1 MKIRDLIEVPPV
13 RTVIRLADLA
23 DSGLRRH
30 LVETFIF
37 TGEVTFTLSNILE
50 NIAGS
55 HGKGF
60 FVIGNF
66 GSGKSHLLNVL
77 SLIIN
82 DSEARETF
90 KASCREGVGS
100 EKRLPDLLEQ
110 AAQQEPLVVEIS
122 LVEHSNREYLEEIVL
137 KEISAR
143 LQVAAGSGLEAS
155 LDITNLP
162 RREAFAAIA
171 RAIKELNRGGL
182 LLLFDE
188 LSEFLRSK
196 ENPRAYNEDVRFL
209 QYLGEYAET
218 LPAWVVATM
227 QENIE
232 NTGSLAGELLH
243 KIKDRYPV
251 RFHLSGEHV
260 KEIVAGRLIRKKEKA
275 DEELPR
281 IYDQLQSMFTRLPF
295 SREDFMDLYPVHPS
309 TVEML
314 DELRPLFSQ
323 HRGVIDF
330 IHHQLAGDP
339 GRGIKPFIENSGQ
352 ELLTPD
358 YIFDHFRERLR
369 ETVETS
375 PYSEQVFHH
384 YEREAERLF
393 DDEDEVRIALRTLK
407 LLILGAV
414 ARDPRSFTLTEITT
428 LLLHRYS
435 ILESSVNYEF
445 IKEIMDRL
453 LTHGAYISAVEEE
466 GETYYSIDL
475 KADVGLLLEKKL
487 KKIKNELSSGDRR
500 VIEDLISWVD
510 ESYLPLKGMQQN
522 PSRDIEITWQNTR
535 REGKI
540 FFSSPAG
547 LESEDAAGLEKE
559 LIEGETDFLFFLV
572 TPQLPVEEESSADF
586 WQAHFNQCSN
596 ELRQSMV
603 LWVPRS
609 LNSSEENIL
618 QDAYAH
624 QRLYEEYAGDNSPVG
639 RQAERQLALLLNE
652 EKSKVKELFRKIYF
666 GGRLKAGSQMPALS
680 SFGYLPFTDF
690 VARAAA
696 EVLKERYPRH
706 AEIRPLSE
714 QVSGTLVQRTID
726 LLFSTELEGES
737 FERGV
742 RLVIENFVA
751 PLGLV
756 KKKGQGFL
764 LDISPKTSPLV
775 ADFLANVPGDGKIPL
790 AQLYQTLRKG
800 PFGLS
805 KPAFQI
811 LGMAVILS
819 GAVSAYQGGKRLAP
833 SQLNY
838 YRFWNI
844 EEIGAGT
851 LIRAELQKVLAEVPF
866 LPQKLRSGPLTF
878 AVQQQAWEAVIEFKM
893 EWTNRLADISRRID
907 RLSEHPFFMNIN
919 WDNIKKTADRFQSFL
934 DEIKT
939 SYASREGLERFLA
952 ACQSS
957 PLYASDWQKLRALND
972 FFTKDL
978 AEILY
983 IADYL
988 HDDKLVIPAE
998 DKYEQLQRRYRILKD
1013 LIEADN
1019 LLWEEKYRERLKRE
1033 FEQFRAE
1040 YTEVYLA
1047 EHDQAVGPKRIKPYR
1062 ELTGSSAYR
1071 LLEKFGRINTLV
1083 VDKDLVGINRRLAPI
1098 LEKECSLADETRLV
1112 KHAACSCGYTLGDTF
1127 DLPGRKEIEGQI
1139 MEAVRSY
1146 LEALQSEDIQRKII
1160 EHAEHLEIVGR
1171 RPEAEPLRKLLTVES
1186 TLPPDQLISRLD
1198 GLVSSGTVNTINQI
1212 LTGDA
1217 IIAERSAEDLL
1228 ELLEGRVFN
1237 QAQLKQLF
1245 EDWLSSGEASP
1256 PAYIRVTSKE
1266 SSGLQAGSG
1275 SDDSLAEEKGMEAKE
1290 YLETKLPRLLPYTS
1304 KMKLEKLFA
1313 LGLLCGWLGY
1323 YRLDHEGQAVIRK
1336 LVTASESK
1344 GGFDELL
1351 PSLEKLGETLQ
1362 EEKHELRSAFLEA
1375 AAEKAT
1381 VMVPASELLE
1391 MYLKEG
1397 GAAKYSFDNLLDL
1410 YTDEPFFPDLSRE
1423 AAGRMARQISAEESL
1438 SQLNI
1443 MVGML
1448 HESFRSS
1455 SRERIGLTE
1464 THKKEKETLL
1474 RVLKEAASCS
1484 LILQET
1490 ETLAAGPP
1498 DNDKKWERFYRF
1510 LSPFE
1515 LSLARV
1521 EEAPVR
1527 SLVPEVTTKRW
1538 HRRYTSVHELLHAAF
1553 SSYLQ
1558 ESAPSR
1564 RQTLRSLMQKLPEWA
1579 AKENAAAGVFLVI
1592 IDGARLDIWSA
1603 LLRQALEIY
1612 NYETLREGLVWAEQ
1626 PTVTES
1632 QLQPLKDEGLLGHM
1646 LNMDESLLAELVA
1659 DPAEFLSA
1667 VNNRI
1672 STDRERG
1679 PLRAIKYG
1687 FVDDKIHVSR
1697 DALPVLLEELLMASK
1712 KQLHP
1717 LLNYIPAGSVVLLAA
1732 DHGFRTNLYF
1742 NKTDKNDL
1750 RYLHG
1755 EDTFFETLAP
1765 WTLLRKR

>member
-23 DSGLRRH
+23 DSSLRCH

-37 TGEVTFTLSNILE
+37 TGEVSFTLANILE
-50 NIAGS
+50 KIAGLQ
-55 HGKGF
+55 GKGF

-82 DSEARETF
+82 DSEAREAF
-90 KASCREGVGS
+90 KASCREGVAS

-110 AAQQEPLVVEIS
+110 AAQKEPLVVEIS
-122 LVEHSNREYLEEIVL
+122 LVEHSNREYLEGIVL
-137 KEISAR
+137 KEVSTR
-143 LQVAAGSGLEAS
+143 LQAATGSGLGLPQNIE
-155 LDITNLP
+155 NLP

-260 KEIVAGRLIRKKEKA
+260 KEIVAGRLIRKKNEA
-275 DEELPR
+275 NEELPL
-281 IYDQLQSMFTRLPF
+281 IYDQLQSMFTGLPF
-295 SREDFMDLYPVHPS
+295 SREDFMDLYPVHPA
-309 TVEML
+309 TVELL

-330 IHHQLAGDP
+330 IHHRLAGDP
-339 GRGIKPFIENSGQ
+339 GRGIEPFIENDGQ

-393 DDEDEVRIALRTLK
+393 DDEDEVRVALRILK
-407 LLILGAV
+407 LLVLGAV
-414 ARDPRSFTLTEITT
+414 ARDPRSFSLTEITT
-428 LLLHRYS
+428 LLLYRYS

-453 LTHGAYISAVEEE
+453 ITHGAYISALEENK
-466 GETYYSIDL
+466 ETYYSIDL

-487 KKIKNELSSGDRR
+487 NKIKNELTSGDRR
-500 VIEDLISWVD
+500 IIEDLIAWVD

-522 PSRDIEITWQNTR
+522 PSRDMEVTWQNTK
-535 REGKI
+535 REGKV
-540 FFSSPAG
+540 FFKSPSG
-547 LESEDAAGLEKE
+547 LGSEDAAGLEKE
-559 LIEGETDFLFFLV
+559 LTEGETDFLFFLV
-572 TPQLPVEEESSADF
+572 PPQLPGEEEGAADF
-586 WQAHFNQCSN
+586 WQAYFDQCSN
-596 ELRQSMV
+596 ELRQAMI
-603 LWVPRS
+603 LWAPRS

-624 QRLYEEYAGDNSPVG
+624 RRLYEEYAGDNSPVG
-639 RQAERQLALLLNE
+639 RQAERQLALQLNE

-666 GGRLKAGSQMPALS
+666 GGRLKAGSQMPSLS

-714 QVSGTLVQRTID
+714 QVSGSLVQRTID

-764 LDISPKTSPLV
+764 LDINPKTSPLV
-775 ADFLANVPGDGKIPL
+775 ADFLANVPADGKINL
-790 AQLYQTLRKG
+790 TRLYQALRKG

-851 LIRAELQKVLAEVPF
+851 LIRAELQKVMTEVPF

-878 AVQQQAWEAVIEFKM
+878 AVQQQAWEAVIEFKL
-893 EWTNRLADISRRID
+893 EWINRLADINRRID
-907 RLSEHPFFMNIN
+907 RLSEHPHFKTVN
-919 WDNIKKTADRFQSFL
+919 WNNIKKTADRFQTYL

-957 PLYASDWQKLRALND
+957 PLYASDWQKLKALHD
-972 FFTKDL
+972 FLNKDL
-978 AEILY
+978 ANILY

-988 HDDKLVIPAE
+988 HDDKLIIPSE

-1019 LLWEEKYRERLKRE
+1019 LLWEEKYRERLQRE

-1040 YTEVYLA
+1040 YTTVYLS

-1062 ELTGSSAYR
+1062 ELIDSGAYR
-1071 LLEKFGRINTLV
+1071 LLEQFGRINTLV
-1083 VDKDLVGINRRLAPI
+1083 VDKDLVAINRLLAPI
-1098 LEKECSLADETRLV
+1098 LDKGCSLADETRLV
-1112 KHAACSCGYTLGDTF
+1112 KHAACSCGYTLGNTF
-1127 DLPGRKEIEGQI
+1127 DLPGRKEIEGEI
-1139 MEAVRSY
+1139 IEAVRSY
-1146 LEALQSEDIQRKII
+1146 LEALQSEDIQQKII
-1160 EHAEHLEIVGR
+1160 EHAEHLELVGR
-1171 RPEAEPLRKLLTVES
+1171 RPEAEPLRKLLKVES
-1186 TLPPDQLISRLD
+1186 TLPADQLISKLD
-1198 GLVSSGTVNTINQI
+1198 GLVNIGTVNTINRI

-1228 ELLEGRVFN
+1228 ELMEGRVFN
-1237 QAQLKQLF
+1237 QVQLKQLF
-1245 EDWLSSGEASP
+1245 EDWLSRGESSP
-1256 PAYIRVTSKE
+1256 PAYVRVTYRE
-1266 SSGLQAGSG
+1266 SSVLQPGSG
-1275 SDDSLAEEKGMEAKE
+1275 SDNGQAEEKGMEAQE
-1290 YLETKLPRLLPYTS
+1290 FLDTKLPRLLPYTS
-1304 KMKLEKLFA
+1304 KIKLEKLFA
-1313 LGLLCGWLGY
+1313 LGLLCGWFSY
-1323 YRLDHEGQAVIRK
+1323 YRLDHEVQPEIRK
-1336 LVTASESK
+1336 LVTASES

-1351 PSLEKLGETLQ
+1351 PSLEKLGEILQ
-1362 EEKHELRSAFLEA
+1362 EERDELRSEFLEA
-1375 AAEKAT
+1375 AADKAII
-1381 VMVPASELLE
+1381 MIPASELIE
-1391 MYLKEG
+1391 IYLKEG
-1397 GAAKYSFDNLLDL
+1397 GDAKYSFDTLLDL
-1410 YTDEPFFPDLSRE
+1410 FADEPFFQAISRE
-1423 AAGRMARQISAEESL
+1423 VAGRIARQISAEESL

-1443 MVGML
+1443 MSGVL
-1448 HESFRSS
+1448 NEALRSS
-1455 SRERIGLTE
+1455 GKERTGLTE
-1464 THKKEKETLL
+1464 THQQEKLTLL
-1474 RVLKEAASCS
+1474 RVLQEAASCS

-1490 ETLAAGPP
+1490 ESLAAGPP
-1498 DNDKKWERFYRF
+1498 DNDKKWERFYHF

-1527 SLVPEVTTKRW
+1527 SMVPEVTTKRW
-1538 HRRYTSVHELLHAAF
+1538 LRRYSSVLELLHTSF

-1558 ESAPSR
+1558 ETAPSR
-1564 RQTLRSLMQKLPEWA
+1564 RQTLSSLMQKLPEWA
-1579 AKENAAAGVFLVI
+1579 SKEKAAAGVFLVI

-1603 LLRQALEIY
+1603 LLKQILEIY
-1612 NYETLREGLVWAEQ
+1612 NYETLREGLLWAEQ

-1659 DPAEFLSA
+1659 EPAEFLSA
-1667 VNNRI
+1667 VDNRV
-1672 STDRERG
+1672 STERERR
-1679 PLRAIKYG
+1679 PLRAIKYS

-1697 DALPVLLEELLMASK
+1697 DALTVLLEELLMASK

-1717 LLNYIPAGSVVLLAA
+1717 LLNYLPAGSVVLLAA
-1732 DHGFRTNLYF
+1732 DHGFRTNLYY
-1742 NKTDKNDL
+1742 NKTDKKDL

>member
-23 DSGLRRH
+23 DSSLRRH

-37 TGEVTFTLSNILE
+37 TGEVTFTLANILE
-50 NIAGS
+50 KVAGS
-55 HGKGF
+55 QGKGF

-77 SLIIN
+77 SMIIN
-82 DSEARETF
+82 DSEAREAF
-90 KASCREGVGS
+90 KASCREGYAS
-100 EKRLPDLLEQ
+100 ENRLSDLLEQ
-110 AAQQEPLVVEIS
+110 AAQKEPLVVEIS

-137 KEISAR
+137 KEVSAR
-143 LQVAAGSGLEAS
+143 LQAAAGSGVTS
-155 LDITNLP
+155 HLDIESLH
-162 RREAFAAIA
+162 RREAFAAIGQ
-171 RAIKELNRGGL
+171 AIKELNRGGL

-218 LPAWVVATM
+218 LPAWIVATM

-260 KEIVAGRLIRKKEKA
+260 KEIVAGRLIRKKDKA

-281 IYDQLQSMFTRLPF
+281 IYEQLQSMFTHLPF
-295 SREDFMDLYPVHPS
+295 SREDFMDLYPVHPA

-339 GRGIKPFIENSGQ
+339 GRGIEPFIEYSEQ

-393 DDEDEVRIALRTLK
+393 DDEDEVQTALRILK

-414 ARDPRSFTLTEITT
+414 ARDPRSLSLTEITS
-428 LLLHRYS
+428 LLLYRYS

-453 LTHGAYISAVEEE
+453 ITHGAYISALEKD

-487 KKIKNELSSGDRR
+487 KKIKNELTSGDRR
-500 VIEDLISWVD
+500 VIEDIIAWVD
-510 ESYLPLKGMQQN
+510 ESYLPLKSMQQN
-522 PSRDIEITWQNTR
+522 PNRDVEITWQNTR
-535 REGKI
+535 REGKV

-547 LESEDAAGLEKE
+547 LGSEDAVALEKE

-572 TPQLPVEEESSADF
+572 PPQLPGEEESSADF
-586 WQAHFNQCSN
+586 WQAYFDQCSN
-596 ELRQSMV
+596 ELRQSMI
-603 LWVPRS
+603 LWVPRG

-618 QDAYAH
+618 QDAYAYR
-624 QRLYEEYAGDNSPVG
+624 RLYEEYAGDNSPVG
-639 RQAERQLALLLNE
+639 RQAEGQLVLLLNE

-666 GGRLKAGSQMPALS
+666 GGRLKAGSQMPSLS
-680 SFGYLPFTDF
+680 SFGYLPFADF
-690 VARAAA
+690 VTRAAA

-714 QVSGTLVQRTID
+714 QVSGSLVQRTID

-742 RLVIENFVA
+742 KLVIENFVA

-764 LDISPKTSPLV
+764 LDINPKTSPLV
-775 ADFLANVPGDGKIPL
+775 ADFLANVPADGKITL
-790 AQLYQTLRKG
+790 THLYRALRKG

-819 GAVSAYQGGKRLAP
+819 GAVSAYQGDKRLAP

-851 LIRAELQKVLAEVPF
+851 LIRAELQKVLSEVPF

-878 AVQQQAWEAVIEFKM
+878 AAQQQAWEAVIEFKM
-893 EWTNRLADISRRID
+893 EWTNRLADNNRRID
-907 RLSEHPFFMNIN
+907 RLSDHPFFKNIN
-919 WDNIKKTADRFQSFL
+919 WDNIKRTADRFQSFL

-957 PLYASDWQKLRALND
+957 PLYASDWEKLKALYD
-972 FFTKDL
+972 FFNKDL

-988 HDDKLVIPAE
+988 HDDKLVIPSE
-998 DKYEQLQRRYRILKD
+998 DEYEQLQRRYRILKD
-1013 LIEADN
+1013 LIEADS

-1040 YTEVYLA
+1040 YTAFYLA
-1047 EHDQAVGPKRIKPYR
+1047 KHDQAVGPKQIKPYR
-1062 ELTGSSAYR
+1062 ELTGSGAYR

-1112 KHAACSCGYTLGDTF
+1112 KHAVCSCGYTLGDTF
-1127 DLPGRKEIEGQI
+1127 DLPGRKQIEGQI
-1139 MEAVRSY
+1139 IEAVRSY
-1146 LEALQSEDIQRKII
+1146 LEALQSEDVQRKII
-1160 EHAEHLEIVGR
+1160 EHAEHLELVGR
-1171 RPEAEPLRKLLTVES
+1171 RPEAEPLRKLLKVES
-1186 TLPPDQLISRLD
+1186 TLPADQLISKLD
-1198 GLVSSGTVNTINQI
+1198 GLVNSGTVNTINRI

-1228 ELLEGRVFN
+1228 ELMEGRVFN
-1237 QAQLKQLF
+1237 QSQLKQLF
-1245 EDWLSSGEASP
+1245 EDWLSSGETSSP
-1256 PAYIRVTSKE
+1256 TYIRVTSRE

-1275 SDDSLAEEKGMEAKE
+1275 SDNGLTEEKGMEAQE
-1290 YLETKLPRLLPYTS
+1290 FLETKLPRLLPYAS
-1304 KMKLEKLFA
+1304 KMNVEKLFA
-1313 LGLLCGWLGY
+1313 LGLLCGWFSY
-1323 YRLDHEGQAVIRK
+1323 YTLDHEGQAVIRK
-1336 LVTASESK
+1336 LFTASES
-1344 GGFDELL
+1344 GSGFDEMLR
-1351 PSLEKLGETLQ
+1351 SLEKLGEILQ
-1362 EEKHELRSAFLEA
+1362 EERYVLRSAFLET

-1381 VMVPASELLE
+1381 VMIPASELIE
-1391 MYLKEG
+1391 IYLSKG
-1397 GAAKYSFDNLLDL
+1397 DAAKYGFDNLLDL
-1410 YTDEPFFPDLSRE
+1410 FTDEPFFPAISRE
-1423 AAGRMARQISAEESL
+1423 AAGRIARQISAEESL

-1443 MVGML
+1443 MSGVL
-1448 HESFRSS
+1448 NEALRN

-1464 THKKEKETLL
+1464 NHKKEKETQL
-1474 RVLKEAASCS
+1474 RVLQEAASCS

-1490 ETLAAGPP
+1490 ERLAAGPP
-1498 DNDKKWERFYRF
+1498 DNDKKWERFYHF

-1521 EEAPVR
+1521 EEAPAR

-1538 HRRYTSVHELLHAAF
+1538 HRRYSSVLELLHAAF

-1564 RQTLRSLMQKLPEWA
+1564 RQTLRSLLQKLPEWV

-1603 LLRQALEIY
+1603 LLKQALETY
-1612 NYETLREGLVWAEQ
+1612 NYETLREGLVWAKQ
-1626 PTVTES
+1626 PTVTEI

-1646 LNMDESLLAELVA
+1646 LNMDESLLSELVA

-1667 VNNRI
+1667 VNNLV
-1672 STDRERG
+1672 STKREIM

-1697 DALPVLLEELLMASK
+1697 DALPVLLEELLMAGK
-1712 KQLHP
+1712 KQLYP

-1742 NKTDKNDL
+1742 NKKDKKDL

-1765 WTLLRKR
+1765 WILLRKG